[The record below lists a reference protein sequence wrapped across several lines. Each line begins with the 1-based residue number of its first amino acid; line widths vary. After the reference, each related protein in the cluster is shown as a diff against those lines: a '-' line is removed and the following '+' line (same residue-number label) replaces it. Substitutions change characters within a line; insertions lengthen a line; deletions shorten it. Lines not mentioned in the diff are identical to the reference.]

1 MKLLT
6 LFLSLVSL
14 TLAARRLKPPT
25 GALVVGSGKQFA
37 TISSAVA
44 ALSNTTTA
52 EQTIFIH
59 PGTYA
64 EQVFIPK
71 LAGPLTVYGSTKD
84 DKNHAANTVTIVAAE
99 SQKTQPNNDL
109 TATLRVWTT
118 DFKLYNVN
126 VKNAFGVGSQAVAV
140 SANAGVRPPLPP
152 PPSNPTPQ
160 LTFPPTQ
167 QQQGYYSCALTGYQ
181 DTLLAQQGAQLYAR
195 SYIEGATD
203 FIFGQRARAWFE
215 SCDIGVV
222 ANNQSGW
229 VTASGRSSDDAGWY
243 VINDSRVQAAPGQEV
258 ADGRYYLGRPW
269 RNFARV
275 VVQNTRLSKV
285 ISPAGWSVWNV
296 GDERLENITF
306 AEYGNKGPGAKG
318 ERASFAEELEAPVA
332 IETVLGEGWRG
343 EKYVD
348 LKFL

>member
-1 MKLLT
+1 MKLIT

-140 SANAGVRPPLPP
+140 SANAG
-152 PPSNPTPQ
+152 
-160 LTFPPTQ
+160 
-167 QQQGYYSCALTGYQ
+167 QQGYYSCALTGYQ
-181 DTLLAQQGAQLYAR
+181 DTLLAQQGTQLYAR

-243 VINDSRVQAAPGQEV
+243 VINESRVEAAPGNVVE
-258 ADGRYYLGRPW
+258 DGRYYLGRPW
-269 RNFARV
+269 RSFARV

-332 IETVLGEGWRG
+332 IETVLGEGWKG